1 MKIKKFKYYF
11 SAYLLLSSISLSGCE
26 KIENSV
32 TDNFNTSISISEENN
47 YLLKEKSIEDKIDI
61 IAISD
66 HNTVEGSKVAVE
78 KTKNTEN
85 LLVIPS
91 IEISSSK
98 GHILGFGCEEVIPR
112 DLEPEETIDM
122 IHNQGGLAIIPHPF
136 CFYRHGLL
144 CKSHPDELNF
154 DAIETR
160 NARFIVGWCNF
171 KAKKLADKKNIP
183 SLGAS
188 DSHHIDF
195 LGDCYSL
202 IDCELDIDSVLKSI
216 KKGQVEA
223 HGKGT
228 SNIKLSKYLF
238 DKHVRKLY

>member
-1 MKIKKFKYYF
+1 MYRLDSHIHCQYSPDSSTKIDDIIK
-11 SAYLLLSSISLSGCE
+11 
-26 KIENSV
+26 
-32 TDNFNTSISISEENN
+32 
-47 YLLKEKSIEDKIDI
+47 KSIEDKIDI

-78 KTKNTEN
+78 KTKDTEN

-98 GHILGFGCEEVIPR
+98 GHILGFGCEEVVPR

-122 IHNQGGLAIIPHPF
+122 IHDQGGLAIIPHPF

-144 CKSHPDELNF
+144 CKSNPDELNF

-183 SLGAS
+183 PLGAS
-188 DSHHIDF
+188 DSHYIDF

-202 IDCELDIDSVLKSI
+202 IDCELDIDSVLK
-216 KKGQVEA
+216 
-223 HGKGT
+223 
-228 SNIKLSKYLF
+228 
-238 DKHVRKLY
+238 